1 MTDQI
6 HFHVSTDIAKTLTV
20 EEYEAIER
28 AQDGDTRLYRLRPL
42 MARFVV
48 DEAGQPTQHGIA
60 MQKIGR
66 LNMEQMAGVVK
77 GFFEAMKGQA
87 IPKANGNSSSSA
99 STPADESQ
107 PG

>member
-1 MTDQI
+1 MTNQI
-6 HFHVSTDIAKTLTV
+6 HFHVSADIAKTLTV

-48 DEAGQPTQHGIA
+48 EEAGQPMPHEIA

-66 LNMEQMAGVVK
+66 LNMEQMANVIK
-77 GFFEAMKGQA
+77 GFFEAMKDQA
-87 IPKANGNSSSSA
+87 IPKANGNSSASA
-99 STPADESQ
+99 STPADESR